1 MWFEAHISR
10 ESSISPFLGSIQ
22 TFCEAVAGQIV
33 ARLRRSDL
41 PTFQDEAIEILTLAD
56 SDPDEREWAE
66 RYLCG
71 MSGADRSGFIDRRR
85 CSRSEIRDT
94 SSAHLVISRAS
105 LPAPAFK
112 PSIAIKAA
120 KPRSAEQHCFRHSP
134 M

>member
-10 ESSISPFLGSIQ
+10 ESSISPFLESIQ
-22 TFCEAVAGQIV
+22 TFCEAVASQIV

-41 PTFQDEAIEILTLAD
+41 PTFQDEAIETLTLPD
-56 SDPDEREWAE
+56 SDADERDWAE

-71 MSGADRSGFIDRRR
+71 MCGADRSRFIERRR

-94 SSAHLVISRAS
+94 SPAHLLIPKPF
-105 LPAPAFK
+105 LPAFK
-112 PSIAIKAA
+112 CSIATKAT
-120 KPRSAEQHCFRHSP
+120 KPRSEGQRCFSALSP